1 LAHAVS
7 SVDVDETEKAMPL
20 QRLFG
25 IPLLSVA
32 VALAGGVSEKSRAE
46 VYTGTC
52 ACNYDS
58 ETDSC
63 HAQQTVRGRTIE
75 ELSRVCSGDL
85 GENARIVADSV
96 RTEPPQDAQD
106 VSYPDASPDRG
117 R

>member
-1 LAHAVS
+1 
-7 SVDVDETEKAMPL
+7 MPF
-20 QRLFG
+20 QGLFG
-25 IPLLSVA
+25 VALLSAA
-32 VALAGGVSEKSRAE
+32 VALASGASEKGRAE
-46 VYTGTC
+46 VYTAVC

-58 ETDSC
+58 EADSC
-63 HAQQTVRGRTIE
+63 HAQQAVSGASIE
-75 ELSRVCSGDL
+75 ELSRVCSGEL